1 MSVLDPRRR
10 RRTTLIL
17 LLLTSITL
25 LSLDYQGFR
34 PLNQVQSA
42 VRGIVDPL
50 TNSSDSVTSPITN
63 AWRSFTE
70 FEDLEEENARL
81 KSELAAVQGNSIR
94 ASAAEDS
101 LRALLE
107 EIEIDYVGGAETLV
121 AQVVDRPGNFE
132 SYAIEIDRGT
142 EDGVRRGMPVV
153 TSAGL
158 IGRVSEVHDG
168 FSQVRLLHQPDFPI
182 GIRIVGT
189 GEVALARGQGI
200 GQDLQVKEGI
210 TGEDSGI
217 KVGDPVVT
225 SGIEGSSYPPD
236 LVVGSISSVEFD
248 TRLLEQAIT
257 VELVADLE
265 DLRFVTVILWT
276 VDGDST
282 P

>member
-1 MSVLDPRRR
+1 V
-10 RRTTLIL
+10 
-17 LLLTSITL
+17 
-25 LSLDYQGFR
+25 
-34 PLNQVQSA
+34 
-42 VRGIVDPL
+42 
-50 TNSSDSVTSPITN
+50 TN

-81 KSELAAVQGNSIR
+81 KDELEALQGDSIE
-94 ASAAEDS
+94 ASAAEGT

-107 EIEIDYVGGAETLV
+107 EIEIDYVGGAEVLV
-121 AQVVDRPGNFE
+121 AQVIDRPGNFE
-132 SYAIEIDRGT
+132 SYSIEIDRGT
-142 EDGVRRGMPVV
+142 NDGVRRGMPVV

-158 IGRVSEVHDG
+158 VGKVSEVQSD
-168 FSQVRLLHQPDFPI
+168 FSQVRLLHQPEFPL
-182 GIRIVGT
+182 GIRVVGT

-200 GQDLQVKEGI
+200 GEDLQVKEGI
-210 TGEDSGI
+210 TEETAI

-236 LVVGSISSVEFD
+236 LVVGVISGVEFD
-248 TRLLEQAIT
+248 TRLLEQEIS
-257 VELVADLE
+257 VRPVATLE

>member
-10 RRTTLIL
+10 RRTLLIL

-34 PLNQVQSA
+34 PLNRVQSA
-42 VRGIVDPL
+42 ARGIVDPL
-50 TNSSDSVTSPITN
+50 AGSSDSITSPITN

-70 FEDLEEENARL
+70 FENLQDENSRL
-81 KSELAAVQGNSIR
+81 KDELAELRGNSIQ

-107 EIEIDYVGGAETLV
+107 EIEIDYIGGADTVV

-132 SYAIEIDRGT
+132 SYSIEIDRGT
-142 EDGVRRGMPVV
+142 DDGVRRGMPVV

-158 IGRVSEVHDG
+158 VGRVSEVQAS
-168 FSQVRLLHQPDFPI
+168 FSQVRLLHQPEFPL
-182 GIRIVGT
+182 GIRVVGT

-200 GQDLQVKEGI
+200 GQDLVVKEGI
-210 TGEDSGI
+210 IEETII

-236 LVVGSISSVEFD
+236 LVVGVISQVEFD
-248 TRLLEQAIT
+248 TRLLEQEIS
-257 VELVADLE
+257 VRPIADLE
-265 DLRFVTVILWT
+265 DLRFVTIILWT
-276 VDGDST
+276 VDGDSE

>member
-25 LSLDYQGFR
+25 LSLDYQGFG
-34 PLNQVQSA
+34 PLSQVQSA
-42 VRGIVDPL
+42 ARSVVDPL
-50 TNSSDSVTSPITN
+50 ANSSDTITSPVTN

-81 KSELAAVQGNSIR
+81 RDELETLQGDSIKV
-94 ASAAEDS
+94 SAAEDT
-101 LRALLE
+101 LRSLLE
-107 EIEIDYVGGAETLV
+107 EIEIDYIGGAESLV
-121 AQVVDRPGNFE
+121 AQVIDRPGNFE
-132 SYAIEIDRGT
+132 SYSIEIDRGSN
-142 EDGVRRGMPVV
+142 DGVRRGMPVV

-158 IGRVSEVHDG
+158 VGKVSEVRDG
-168 FSQVRLLHQPDFPI
+168 FSQVRLLHQPDFPL
-182 GIRIVGT
+182 GVRVVGT

-200 GQDLQVKEGI
+200 GEDLQIKEGI
-210 TGEDSGI
+210 AEETAI
-217 KVGDPVVT
+217 KVGDAVVT

-236 LVVGSISSVEFD
+236 LVVGVISGVEFD
-248 TRLLEQAIT
+248 NGLLEQEISVRPIAT
-257 VELVADLE
+257 LE

>member
-42 VRGIVDPL
+42 VRGIIDPL

-70 FEDLEEENARL
+70 FDGLEDENARL
-81 KSELAAVQGNSIR
+81 KAELAELRGASIR
-94 ASAAEDS
+94 ASAAEDA

-121 AQVVDRPGNFE
+121 AQVIDRPGNFE
-132 SYAIEIDRGT
+132 SYAIEIDRGAN
-142 EDGVRRGMPVV
+142 DGVRRGMPVV

-158 IGRVSEVHDG
+158 IGRVSEVQDG

-248 TRLLEQAIT
+248 TRLLEQEIS

>member
-10 RRTTLIL
+10 RRTILIL

-34 PLNQVQSA
+34 PLNQVQSVA
-42 VRGIVDPL
+42 RSIVDPL
-50 TNSSDSVTSPITN
+50 AGSSDSITSPVTN

-70 FEDLEEENARL
+70 FEDLEDENSRL
-81 KSELAAVQGNSIR
+81 KDELAELQGNSIQ

-107 EIEIDYVGGAETLV
+107 EIEIDYIGGAETVV
-121 AQVVDRPGNFE
+121 AQVIDRPGNFE
-132 SYAIEIDRGT
+132 SYSIEIDRGT
-142 EDGVRRGMPVV
+142 DDGVRRGMPAV

-158 IGRVSEVHDG
+158 VGRVSEVQAG
-168 FSQVRLLHQPDFPI
+168 FSRVRLLHQPEFPL
-182 GIRIVGT
+182 GIRVVGT

-200 GQDLQVKEGI
+200 GQDLVVKEGI
-210 TGEDSGI
+210 IEETVIE
-217 KVGDPVVT
+217 VGDPVVT

-236 LVVGSISSVEFD
+236 LVVGVISDVDFD
-248 TRLLEQAIT
+248 LRLLEQEIS
-257 VELVADLE
+257 VRPIADLD
-265 DLRFVTVILWT
+265 DLRFVTIILWT

>member
-42 VRGIVDPL
+42 VRGIIDPL

-70 FEDLEEENARL
+70 FEDLEDENARL
-81 KSELAAVQGNSIR
+81 RAELEELRGASIS

-121 AQVVDRPGNFE
+121 AQVIDRPGNFE

-142 EDGVRRGMPVV
+142 DDGVRRGMPVV

-158 IGRVSEVHDG
+158 IGRVSEVQDG

-200 GQDLQVKEGI
+200 GQDLQIKEGI
-210 TGEDSGI
+210 TSEDSGI

-248 TRLLEQAIT
+248 TRLLEQEIG

>member
-25 LSLDYQGFR
+25 LSLDYQGFS
-34 PLNQVQSA
+34 PLNRVQSA
-42 VRGIVDPL
+42 ARSVIDPL
-50 TNSSDSVTSPITN
+50 ANSSDTITSPVTN

-70 FEDLEEENARL
+70 FEDLEQENARL
-81 KSELAAVQGNSIR
+81 KDELEALQGDSIE
-94 ASAAEDS
+94 ASAAEDT

-107 EIEIDYVGGAETLV
+107 EIEIDYVGGADALV
-121 AQVVDRPGNFE
+121 AQVIDRPGNFE
-132 SYAIEIDRGT
+132 SYSIEIDRGSN
-142 EDGVRRGMPVV
+142 DGVRRGMPVV

-158 IGRVSEVHDG
+158 VGKVSEVQAD
-168 FSQVRLLHQPDFPI
+168 FSQVRLLHQPDFPL
-182 GIRIVGT
+182 GIRVVGT

-200 GQDLQVKEGI
+200 GEDLTVKEGI
-210 TGEDSGI
+210 TEETAI

-236 LVVGSISSVEFD
+236 IVVGVISGVEFD
-248 TRLLEQAIT
+248 NRLLEQEISVRPIAT
-257 VELVADLE
+257 LE

>member
-42 VRGIVDPL
+42 VRSIVDPL
-50 TNSSDSVTSPITN
+50 AGSSDSVTSPITN
-63 AWRSFTE
+63 AWRSFSE
-70 FEDLEEENARL
+70 FDDLEEENTRL
-81 KSELAAVQGNSIR
+81 KDELAELQGNSIQ
-94 ASAAEDS
+94 ASAAEGT

-107 EIEIDYVGGAETLV
+107 EIEIDYIGGADTIV
-121 AQVVDRPGNFE
+121 AQVIDRPSNFE
-132 SYAIEIDRGT
+132 SYSIEIDRGT
-142 EDGVRRGMPVV
+142 NDGLRRGMPVV

-158 IGRVSEVHDG
+158 VGRVSEVQDG
-168 FSQVRLLHQPDFPI
+168 FSQVRLLHQPDFPL
-182 GIRIVGT
+182 GIRVVGA

-200 GQDLQVKEGI
+200 GEDLQVKEGI
-210 TGEDSGI
+210 TEETAI

-236 LVVGSISSVEFD
+236 LAVGVISGVEFD
-248 TRLLEQAIT
+248 SRLLEQEIS
-257 VELVADLE
+257 VRPVADLA

>member
-34 PLNQVQSA
+34 PLDRVQSA
-42 VRGIVDPL
+42 ARGIVDPL
-50 TNSSDSVTSPITN
+50 ANSSDSVTSPITN

-70 FEDLEEENARL
+70 FEDLENENARL
-81 KSELAAVQGNSIR
+81 RDELAEVQGSSIR

-101 LRALLE
+101 LRELLE
-107 EIEIDYVGGAETLV
+107 EIEIDYVGGAETVV
-121 AQVVDRPGNFE
+121 AQVIDRPGNFE
-132 SYAIEIDRGT
+132 SYAIEIDRGSD
-142 EDGVRRGMPVV
+142 DGVRRGMPVV

-158 IGRVSEVHDG
+158 VGRVSEVRDG
-168 FSQVRLLHQPDFPI
+168 FSEVRLLHQPDFRL
-182 GIRIVGT
+182 GIRVVGT
-189 GEVALARGQGI
+189 GEVALAEGQGI
-200 GQDLQVKEGI
+200 GEDLEITQGI
-210 TGEDSGI
+210 TEETVI
-217 KVGDPVVT
+217 EVGDPVVT
-225 SGIEGSSYPPD
+225 SGIEGSVYPPD
-236 LVVGSISSVEFD
+236 LTVGVISAVEFD
-248 TRLLEQAIT
+248 SRLLEQKIS
-257 VELVADLE
+257 VRLVADLE

>member
-42 VRGIVDPL
+42 ARSIVDPL
-50 TNSSDSVTSPITN
+50 TNSSDSITSPITN

-70 FEDLEEENARL
+70 FEDLEDENARL
-81 KSELAAVQGNSIR
+81 REELAELQGNAIQ

-107 EIEIDYVGGAETLV
+107 EIDIDYIGGADTV
-121 AQVVDRPGNFE
+121 VGQVIDRPGNFE
-132 SYAIEIDRGT
+132 SYTIEIDRGRD
-142 EDGVRRGMPVV
+142 DGVLRGMPAV

-158 IGRVSEVHDG
+158 VGRVTEVQDS
-168 FSQVRLLHQPDFPI
+168 FSQVRLLHQPEFPL
-182 GIRIVGT
+182 GIRVVGT

-200 GQDLQVKEGI
+200 GQDLVVKEGI
-210 TGEDSGI
+210 IEETVI
-217 KVGDPVVT
+217 KVGDQVVT

-236 LVVGSISSVEFD
+236 LVVGVISAVEFD
-248 TRLLEQAIT
+248 SRLLEQEIS
-257 VELVADLE
+257 VRPIADLE
-265 DLRFVTVILWT
+265 DLRFVTIILWT
-276 VDGDST
+276 VDGESA

>member
-42 VRGIVDPL
+42 VRSIVDPL
-50 TNSSDSVTSPITN
+50 AGSSDSITSPITN

-70 FEDLEEENARL
+70 FEDLEDENARL
-81 KSELAAVQGNSIR
+81 KDELAELQGNSIQ

-101 LRALLE
+101 LRTLLE
-107 EIEIDYVGGAETLV
+107 EIDIDYIGGAETV
-121 AQVVDRPGNFE
+121 VGQVIDRPGNFE
-132 SYAIEIDRGT
+132 SYAIEIDRGAD
-142 EDGVRRGMPVV
+142 DGIRRGMPVV
-153 TSAGL
+153 TSSGL
-158 IGRVSEVHDG
+158 VGRVSDVRDG
-168 FSQVRLLHQPDFPI
+168 FSEVRLLHQPEFPL
-182 GIRIVGT
+182 GIRVVGT

-200 GQDLQVKEGI
+200 GQDLLVKEGI
-210 TGEDSGI
+210 IDETVI

-236 LVVGSISSVEFD
+236 LVVGVISEVNFD
-248 TRLLEQAIT
+248 SRLLEREISVRPIAN
-257 VELVADLE
+257 LE

>member
-10 RRTTLIL
+10 RRTLLIL
-17 LLLTSITL
+17 LLLTSITV

-34 PLNQVQSA
+34 PLNQVQSVA
-42 VRGIVDPL
+42 RSIVDPL
-50 TNSSDSVTSPITN
+50 AGSSDSITSPITN
-63 AWRSFTE
+63 AWRSVTE
-70 FEDLEEENARL
+70 FEDLQDENSRL
-81 KSELAAVQGNSIR
+81 KGELAELRGNSIQ

-107 EIEIDYVGGAETLV
+107 EIEIDYIGGADTVV

-132 SYAIEIDRGT
+132 SYSIEIDRGT
-142 EDGVRRGMPVV
+142 DDGVRRGMPVV

-158 IGRVSEVHDG
+158 VGRVSEVQAG
-168 FSQVRLLHQPDFPI
+168 FSQVRLLHQPEFPL
-182 GIRIVGT
+182 GIRVVGT

-200 GQDLQVKEGI
+200 GQDLVVKEGI
-210 TGEDSGI
+210 VEETII

-236 LVVGSISSVEFD
+236 LVVGVISEVEFD
-248 TRLLEQAIT
+248 TRLLEQEIS
-257 VELVADLE
+257 VRPIADLD
-265 DLRFVTVILWT
+265 DLRFVTIILWT

-282 P
+282 S

>member
-10 RRTTLIL
+10 RRTILIL

-25 LSLDYQGFR
+25 LSLDYQGFGS
-34 PLNQVQSA
+34 LNQVKSA
-42 VRGIVDPL
+42 ARSIVDPL
-50 TNSSDSVTSPITN
+50 AGTSDSITAPVTN
-63 AWRSFTE
+63 AWRSFNE
-70 FEDLEEENARL
+70 FEDLEDENSRL
-81 KSELAAVQGNSIR
+81 KDELAELQGNSIQ

-107 EIEIDYVGGAETLV
+107 EIEIDYIGGAETLV
-121 AQVVDRPGNFE
+121 AQVIDRPGNFE
-132 SYAIEIDRGT
+132 SYSIEIDRGT
-142 EDGVRRGMPVV
+142 DDGLRRGMPVV

-158 IGRVSEVHDG
+158 IGRVSEVQAG
-168 FSQVRLLHQPDFPI
+168 FSQVRLLHQPEFPL
-182 GIRIVGT
+182 GIRVVGT

-200 GQDLQVKEGI
+200 GQDLVVTEGSI
-210 TGEDSGI
+210 EETVI

-236 LVVGSISSVEFD
+236 LVVGVISDVEFD
-248 TRLLEQAIT
+248 LRLLEQEIS
-257 VELVADLE
+257 VRPVADLD
-265 DLRFVTVILWT
+265 DLRFVTIILWT

>member
-25 LSLDYQGFR
+25 LSLDYQGFG

-42 VRGIVDPL
+42 ARSVVDPL
-50 TNSSDSVTSPITN
+50 ANSSDTITSPVTN

-81 KSELAAVQGNSIR
+81 RDELETLQGDSIKV
-94 ASAAEDS
+94 SAAEDT
-101 LRALLE
+101 LRSLLE
-107 EIEIDYVGGAETLV
+107 EIEIDYIGGAESLV
-121 AQVVDRPGNFE
+121 AQVIDRPGNFE
-132 SYAIEIDRGT
+132 SYSIEIDRGSN
-142 EDGVRRGMPVV
+142 DGVRRGMPVV

-158 IGRVSEVHDG
+158 VGKVSEVRDG
-168 FSQVRLLHQPDFPI
+168 FSQVRLLHQPDFPL
-182 GIRIVGT
+182 GVRVVGT

-200 GQDLQVKEGI
+200 GEDLQVKEGI
-210 TGEDSGI
+210 AEETAI
-217 KVGDPVVT
+217 KVGDAVVT

-236 LVVGSISSVEFD
+236 LVVGVISGVEFD
-248 TRLLEQAIT
+248 NGLLEQEISVRPIASF
-257 VELVADLE
+257 E

>member
-42 VRGIVDPL
+42 ARSIVDPL
-50 TNSSDSVTSPITN
+50 TNSSDSITSPITN

-70 FEDLEEENARL
+70 FEDLEDENARL
-81 KSELAAVQGNSIR
+81 REELAELQGNAIQ

-107 EIEIDYVGGAETLV
+107 EIDIDYIGGADTV
-121 AQVVDRPGNFE
+121 VGQVIDRPGNFE
-132 SYAIEIDRGT
+132 SYTIEIDRGRD
-142 EDGVRRGMPVV
+142 DGVLRGMPAV

-158 IGRVSEVHDG
+158 VGRVTEVQDS
-168 FSQVRLLHQPDFPI
+168 FSQVRLLHQPEFPL
-182 GIRIVGT
+182 GIRVVGT

-200 GQDLQVKEGI
+200 GQDLVVKEGI
-210 TGEDSGI
+210 IEETVI
-217 KVGDPVVT
+217 KVGDQVVT

-236 LVVGSISSVEFD
+236 LVVGVISAVEFD
-248 TRLLEQAIT
+248 SRLLEQEIS
-257 VELVADLE
+257 VRPIADLQ
-265 DLRFVTVILWT
+265 DLRFVTIILWT
-276 VDGDST
+276 VDGESA

>member
-34 PLNQVQSA
+34 PLSQVQSA
-42 VRGIVDPL
+42 VRGVIDPL
-50 TNSSDSVTSPITN
+50 TNSSDSITSPVTN

-70 FEDLEEENARL
+70 FEDLEEENDRL
-81 KSELAAVQGNSIR
+81 RNELAELQGNSIR

-107 EIEIDYVGGAETLV
+107 EIDIDYVGGAERIV

-132 SYAIEIDRGT
+132 SYSIEIDRGT
-142 EDGVRRGMPVV
+142 DDGVRRGNPVV

-158 IGRVSEVHDG
+158 VGRVTEVQDNR
-168 FSQVRLLHQPDFPI
+168 SQVRLLHQPDFPL
-182 GIRIVGT
+182 GIRVVGT

-200 GQDLQVKEGI
+200 GQDLLVKEGI
-210 TGEDSGI
+210 TEETSI
-217 KVGDPVVT
+217 EVGLPVVT

-236 LVVGSISSVEFD
+236 LVVGAISSVEFD
-248 TRLLEQAIT
+248 TRLLEQEISVSTA
-257 VELVADLE
+257 ADLE
-265 DLRFVTVILWT
+265 DLRYVTVILWT
-276 VDGDST
+276 VDGEST